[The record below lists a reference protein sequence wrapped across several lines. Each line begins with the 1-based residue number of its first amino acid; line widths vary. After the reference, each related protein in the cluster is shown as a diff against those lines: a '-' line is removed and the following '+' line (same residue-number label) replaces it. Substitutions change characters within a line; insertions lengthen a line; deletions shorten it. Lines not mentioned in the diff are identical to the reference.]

1 MNIKSVKYSSKN
13 GYTFELEA
21 PDVIRVTTHEVLLI
35 LLLLKANVS
44 QDQLTA
50 EFNEEEQAVIQ
61 RYELLRYQTQL
72 AYTEKDYSSIRPKVL
87 QKQLTTQLEELQ
99 ATFYY
104 SEDEVIRKSRQWVP
118 LVTQADQEY
127 LKAMKTNKKRHYFE
141 WLERHFGPPSRW
153 LLRQLEAY
161 YANIEPP
168 RAF

>member
-1 MNIKSVKYSSKN
+1 MKIKSVKYSSKN

-35 LLLLKANVS
+35 LLLLKANIA
-44 QDQLTA
+44 QEQLDA
-50 EFNEEEQAVIQ
+50 EFSEEEQAVIQ

-72 AYTEKDYSSIRPKVL
+72 EYSYKDYSSIRPKVL
-87 QKQLTTQLEELQ
+87 QKQLTTLLEELE

-104 SEDEVIRKSRQWVP
+104 SEDEIIRKSRQWVP

-127 LKAMKTNKKRHYFE
+127 LKAMKTHKKRRYFE

-161 YANIEPP
+161 YAKIEAPKD
-168 RAF
+168 